1 MSFNQNLKAQLVIS
15 EMQVKE
21 LALQTGIKKHTIDGY
36 LRTDGCMPSAAN
48 AVKIANVLGVTVE
61 DLLTDIPAKPKRSRP
76 FSREALRIAQIAN
89 SLDKKRLLFALE
101 FMELLCNDSKAK
113 KNTPGPFG
121 EGSRVV

>member
-48 AVKIANVLGVTVE
+48 AVKIAKVLGVTVE
-61 DLLTDIPAKPKRSRP
+61 ELLADIPTKTKRSRP
-76 FSREALRIAQIAN
+76 FSREALRIAQIASN
-89 SLDKKRLLFALE
+89 LDKKRLLFALE
-101 FMELLCNDSKAK
+101 FMELLCNDSKVK
-113 KNTPGPFG
+113 KHALPPFSENPG
-121 EGSRVV
+121 